1 MKLKKTAGAIAISV
15 IFLGGM
21 TFIGSTEA
29 QAIATQLDT
38 SINKALADSLLRLSN
53 EIRLYRPS
61 VIGEQIQITA
71 NGQNSGTIIGESVV
85 VTPGQGSSGNI
96 VGKKVEV
103 TIGPPDPKAAQT
115 ALNLERAKAESW

>member
-1 MKLKKTAGAIAISV
+1 
-15 IFLGGM
+15 
-21 TFIGSTEA
+21 
-29 QAIATQLDT
+29 
-38 SINKALADSLLRLSN
+38 LSN
-53 EIRLYRPS
+53 EIKLYRPS
-61 VIGEQIQITA
+61 VIGEQIQVTA

-115 ALNLERAKAESW
+115 ALNLEQAASQVLSGKADKSWIKSLLDTSGQLASAAITAVIRGVASALLDKIP